1 MKSIPLWTKATTSL
15 LSPIKPW
22 TLTELHLTTNKAL
35 LYASILSI
43 FHQFS
48 GINGVIFFSNSL
60 FTHGQEGNK
69 AEMNARIGT
78 LCIGIVGLVGTAM
91 AIPSLKYFKRLTL
104 IKFCSIIMGICLACL
119 GVFSITIEGGQV
131 KIIAVS
137 LVFIWVFNFG
147 LGPIMWIYSSE
158 IVDERGCAL
167 GKIYSR
173 WF

>member
-1 MKSIPLWTKATTSL
+1 
-15 LSPIKPW
+15 
-22 TLTELHLTTNKAL
+22 
-35 LYASILSI
+35 
-43 FHQFS
+43 
-48 GINGVIFFSNSL
+48 
-60 FTHGQEGNK
+60 
-69 AEMNARIGT
+69 
-78 LCIGIVGLVGTAM
+78 M

-119 GVFSITIEGGQV
+119 GVFSITIERGGQV

-173 WF
+173 